1 MKPIF
6 LIGYMG
12 SGKST
17 MGRSLSALLNID
29 LIDLDHYIEARYHQ
43 SVRDIFASRGEETFR
58 IIEKNVLHEVGEF
71 ENVIIACGGGTP
83 CYFDNMDYM
92 NKKGITIYL
101 NASHEALLRRLSLP
115 KAKAK
120 RPIIA
125 DKSNEELAI
134 FITEAIEKRL
144 PHYSKAKLH
153 FDSSWLEDGHQVTT
167 STQNLARQIES
178 INSTSHAHEP

>member
-17 MGRSLSALLNID
+17 MGRSLSAYLNID
-29 LIDLDHYIEARYHQ
+29 LIDLDHYIEARYHK
-43 SVRDIFASRGEETFR
+43 SVRELFAERGEDAFRKIET
-58 IIEKNVLHEVGEF
+58 NMLHEVGEF

-92 NKKGITIYL
+92 NHKGITIYMK
-101 NASHEALLRRLSLP
+101 ASHEALMRRLSLP

-134 FITEAIEKRL
+134 FITEAIEKRA
-144 PHYSKAKLH
+144 PHYNRAMLH
-153 FDSSWLEDGHQVTT
+153 FDSSWLEDGAQVAS
-167 STQNLARQIES
+167 STEALAKLLKEKF
-178 INSTSHAHEP
+178 